1 MNASTPAVDTW
12 LRTPLG
18 RYLLGQ
24 ELDQVDT
31 ALGEVFGP
39 QLLQIGRWGAEQAFL
54 HMART
59 RRAALLDPVIEA
71 PGTPGAMQCATAVS
85 SSAEQLAVAS
95 HCVDGVLLPHTLE
108 RSSAPHQ
115 VLREVDRILVGD
127 GHLVV
132 LGINPHGAVGL
143 RHLLSR
149 RGFPPG
155 CRSLI
160 PVHRLR
166 DWLQLLGFELRTV
179 RYFCYGWPLDG
190 GRSRHLERVER
201 AGARYFSRLSGA
213 YLVHAQKRVYGMTP
227 IRPALVSR
235 PRRVPG
241 LVEPSTRNA
250 A

>member
-1 MNASTPAVDTW
+1 
-12 LRTPLG
+12 
-18 RYLLGQ
+18 LLQQ
-24 ELDQVDT
+24 ELDLADA
-31 ALGEVFGP
+31 ALAEVFGP

-54 HMART
+54 SMART
-59 RRAALLDPVIEA
+59 RRSALLDPFIEA
-71 PGTPGAMQCATAVS
+71 PAAPLAPERALAVN
-85 SSAEQLAVAS
+85 SSAEQLAVAN

-108 RSSAPHQ
+108 RSAAPHQ

-127 GHLVV
+127 GHLVI
-132 LGINPHGAVGL
+132 LGINPLGAMGL

-149 RGFPPG
+149 KGFPPG
-155 CRSLI
+155 SGSLI
-160 PVHRLR
+160 PVRRLR

-190 GRSRHLERVER
+190 VKSRRLERVEHL
-201 AGARYFSRLSGA
+201 GARYFSRLSGA

-227 IRPALVSR
+227 IRPALVTR

-241 LVEPSTRNA
+241 LAEPSTRNA